1 LAPERM
7 PWAMGLD
14 QDQLLLKL
22 LVDMID
28 LQLDLYI
35 DMHLYK

>member
-1 LAPERM
+1 M

>member
-1 LAPERM
+1 
-7 PWAMGLD
+7 MGLD